1 MPPISKSVSK
11 KKFDNHTK
19 KKLILSKFRLA
30 IKFNISSLKI
40 AEKRNEFLEVFLSPA
55 LGLL

>member
-19 KKLILSKFRLA
+19 KKINLKQ
-30 IKFNISSLKI
+30 ISFGNKI
-40 AEKRNEFLEVFLSPA
+40 QHFLSQDS
-55 LGLL
+55 